1 MLTHYDPFE
10 ANSSGIESQSVYI
23 KLQVSDLHVSSDPS
37 RPKLCTF
44 SYETVITMHT
54 SLTGF
59 YLMEAVISALVER
72 IEDNSRTLNFD
83 SDVASAGRKRL
94 GCPVL
99 MDVKTWVENM
109 IVELRITHCK
119 YKDGSTSNEVR

>member
-10 ANSSGIESQSVYI
+10 ANPSGIESQSVYI
-23 KLQVSDLHVSSDPS
+23 KLQVSDQHVSSDPS

-44 SYETVITMHT
+44 SYETVITLET
-54 SLTGF
+54 SLTGL
-59 YLMEAVISALVER
+59 YLMEASVSALVER
-72 IEDNSRTLNFD
+72 IEDNRNTLNFD
-83 SDVASAGRKRL
+83 SDVAFAGRKRL
-94 GCPVL
+94 ACPVM
-99 MDVKTWVENM
+99 MDVKTWVESM